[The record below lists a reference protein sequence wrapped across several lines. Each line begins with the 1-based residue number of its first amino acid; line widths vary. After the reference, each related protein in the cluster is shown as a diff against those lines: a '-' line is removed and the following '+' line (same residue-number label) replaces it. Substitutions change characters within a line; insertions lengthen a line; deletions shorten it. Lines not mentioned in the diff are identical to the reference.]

1 MTAEQATRLHAATAA
16 HHLVIGADAT
26 AAELA
31 RADVAFGQPPVNE
44 VRDSERLRWVQLT
57 SAGYGSYDR
66 PDLRQAFARRG
77 AVLTK
82 SSFVYANP
90 CAEHV
95 LSFMLAWARQLPS

>member
-1 MTAEQATRLHAATAA
+1 MRATAG
-16 HHLVIGADAT
+16 HRLLLGAEAT

-31 RADVAFGQPPVNE
+31 RAQVAFGQPPVNE
-44 VRDSERLRWVQLT
+44 TRDSPALRWVQLS

-66 PDLRQAFARRG
+66 PDVREAFARRG

-82 SSFVYANP
+82 SSAVYANP

-95 LSFMLAWARQLPS
+95 LAFTAPGA